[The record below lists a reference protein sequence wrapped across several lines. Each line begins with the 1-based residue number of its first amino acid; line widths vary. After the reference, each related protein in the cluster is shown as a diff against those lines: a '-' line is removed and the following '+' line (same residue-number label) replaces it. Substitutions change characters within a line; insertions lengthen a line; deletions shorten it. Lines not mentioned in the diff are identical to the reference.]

1 MRIKESSKKL
11 LTAENKQSF
20 PHYVDEKKPA
30 NEFAKFFMTKVDD
43 IHIEIDSIRI
53 PVIKTHGNISLSV
66 EQRLESFRPLTEGDV
81 LVLIQKLAKKSC
93 MLDPIPTSIV
103 TECLDVLLSE
113 I

>member
-11 LTAENKQSF
+11 LTAGNKQSF

-30 NEFAKFFMTKVDD
+30 NEFAKFFMTKVDG

-66 EQRLESFRPLTEGDV
+66 EQRLESFCPLTEGDV
-81 LVLIQKLAKKSC
+81 LVLIQKLSKKSC